1 MRLANAKIYLLGL
14 LLLILFGGVSSCTD
28 SSVDPYGRHPLRI
41 SEMMVTGEYD
51 GLGNL
56 EVEVHLFDAETGRFL
71 GCSGQ
76 MQGLERVDS
85 SDYVFAVDAEF
96 LRAGGG
102 GRLFY
107 EDVEDLEVEIWVI
120 EDDDEPCPGP
130 IVPGVDDII
139 GISAPIPGWEFD
151 RMRNYS
157 FENVLH
163 LRMGS

>member
-1 MRLANAKIYLLGL
+1 MHLPKCSIYIVSPILLFL
-14 LLLILFGGVSSCTD
+14 LCGVFSCSD
-28 SSVDPYGRHPLRI
+28 DAVDPYGRHPLRI

-51 GLGNL
+51 LGKL

-85 SDYVFAVDAEF
+85 SDYVFTVDAEF
-96 LRAGGG
+96 HCAECG

-107 EDVEDLEVEIWVI
+107 EDIEDLEVEIWVI
-120 EDDDEPCPGP
+120 EDDEEPCPGP
-130 IVPGVDDII
+130 IVPGTDDII
-139 GISAPIPGWEFD
+139 GISDPIPGWEFD